1 MPVNPL
7 ENMSEA
13 LRRKN
18 VSVDKFHENLN
29 DPKLHSLPK
38 DRKIDGSMKFF
49 SSENL
54 ENGDGPSHLALSNYP
69 MITAMKQA
77 KGDTVDSVVQA
88 KAALNEIISSQAAN
102 GHPCTLAQIQ
112 AKEADIRALSEVTR
126 ALDRKFTLYI
136 IHVHAHSYIIVQY
149 VELSSYRCDVTS
161 EAHIEAL
168 SRLLC
173 PPD

>member
-18 VSVDKFHENLN
+18 VSVEKFHENLN

-88 KAALNEIISSQAAN
+88 KAAVNEIISSQAAN

-112 AKEADIRALSEVTR
+112 AKEADIRALSE
-126 ALDRKFTLYI
+126 
-136 IHVHAHSYIIVQY
+136 
-149 VELSSYRCDVTS
+149 
-161 EAHIEAL
+161 EAL
-168 SRLLC
+168 LIEMKNLNEEEVLGNLKDGDLEHFRKYCATVVVQLKEASEQANIALRC
-173 PPD
+173 V